1 MIALSDEPIMSS
13 MVEGVQAGSYV
24 IRWGVVG
31 PGVIATGFAE
41 AMEQTDGGTIVAV
54 ASRSTERA
62 AAFGDRFAIP
72 ARYGDYEALAADPD
86 VDVVYVATPQS
97 RHEPDTLTML
107 GAGKHVL
114 CEKPLGLSARQGDRM
129 VAQARARGV
138 FLMEAMWSRYLPAYR
153 ALLDVIGEG
162 RIGDPM
168 LVEADFGFRRP
179 LEPGHRLFDLALG
192 GGALL
197 DLGIYPIQLCSLV
210 LGSPEHVAADGIVG
224 VTGVDEVN
232 AAVLRSAGERL
243 GVIKS
248 GIRVGMSCTARISG
262 TDGWIELPAF
272 MHCPNYLT
280 VTTGAGSERIDGS
293 YEGNG
298 LRFEIEEV
306 HRCLSEGLPESPVM
320 PLDETLD
327 IATTLD
333 AIRAQ
338 LGVVYPGE

>member
-1 MIALSDEPIMSS
+1 
-13 MVEGVQAGSYV
+13 V

-31 PGVIATGFAE
+31 PGAIATGFAD
-41 AMEQTDGGTIVAV
+41 AVAQTDGGTIVAV
-54 ASRSTERA
+54 ASRSAERA

-72 ARYGDYEALAADPD
+72 SRYSDYEALAADPH

-107 GAGKHVL
+107 EAGKHVL
-114 CEKPLGLSARQGDRM
+114 CEKPFALNAAQGARM
-129 VAQARARGV
+129 VAAARARGL
-138 FLMEAMWSRYLPAYR
+138 FLMEAIWSRYLPAYR
-153 ALLDVIGEG
+153 SLVDVLAEG
-162 RIGDPM
+162 RIGEPL

-179 LEPGHRLFDLALG
+179 LEPDHRLFDLALG

-197 DLGIYPIQLCSLV
+197 DLGIYPLQLCSLV
-210 LGSPEHVAADGIVG
+210 LGSPEHVVADGVVG

-232 AAVLRSAGERL
+232 AAILRYSGERL

-248 GIRVGMSCTARISG
+248 AIRVRMSCTARISG
-262 TDGWIELPAF
+262 TDGWIDLPLL
-272 MHCPNYLT
+272 MHCPNSLT
-280 VTTGAGSERIDGS
+280 VTTSAGSELIDGS

-298 LRFEIEEV
+298 LRFQIEEV
-306 HRCLSEGLPESPVM
+306 HRCLSEGVVESPTM

-327 IATTLD
+327 LAATLD
-333 AIRAQ
+333 SIRAQ

>member
-1 MIALSDEPIMSS
+1 
-13 MVEGVQAGSYV
+13 
-24 IRWGVVG
+24 
-31 PGVIATGFAE
+31 
-41 AMEQTDGGTIVAV
+41 V
-54 ASRSTERA
+54 ASRSAERA

-72 ARYGDYEALAADPD
+72 SRYSDYEALAADPH

-107 GAGKHVL
+107 EAGKHVL
-114 CEKPLGLSARQGDRM
+114 CEKPFALNAAQGARM
-129 VAQARARGV
+129 VAAARARGL
-138 FLMEAMWSRYLPAYR
+138 FLMEAIWSRYLPAYR
-153 ALLDVIGEG
+153 SLVDVLAEG
-162 RIGDPM
+162 RIGEPL

-179 LEPGHRLFDLALG
+179 LEPDHRLFDLALG

-197 DLGIYPIQLCSLV
+197 DLGIYPLQLCSLV
-210 LGSPEHVAADGIVG
+210 LGSPEHVVADGVVG

-232 AAVLRSAGERL
+232 AAILRYSGERL

-248 GIRVGMSCTARISG
+248 AIRVRMSCTARISG
-262 TDGWIELPAF
+262 TDGWIDLPLL
-272 MHCPNYLT
+272 MHCPNSLT
-280 VTTGAGSERIDGS
+280 VTTSAGSELIDGS

-306 HRCLSEGLPESPVM
+306 HRCLSEGVVESPTM

-327 IATTLD
+327 LAATLD
-333 AIRAQ
+333 SIRAQ

>member
-1 MIALSDEPIMSS
+1 MSC
-13 MVEGVQAGSYV
+13 MVEGAQAGSHV
-24 IRWGVVG
+24 IRWGVLG
-31 PGVIATGFAE
+31 PGAIATGFAE

-54 ASRSTERA
+54 ASRSAARA
-62 AAFGDRFAIP
+62 AAFGERFAIA
-72 ARYGDYEALAADPD
+72 ARYGDYDALGADPD

-114 CEKPLGLSARQGDRM
+114 CEKPFALSARQGARM
-129 VAQARARGV
+129 VAEARARGL

-153 ALLDVIGEG
+153 SLVDVIGEG
-162 RIGDPM
+162 RIGDPL

-179 LEPGHRLFDLALG
+179 LEPDHRLFDLALG

-197 DLGIYPIQLCSLV
+197 DLGIYPIQLCSLL
-210 LGSPEHVAADGIVG
+210 LGSPEHVVADGVVG

-232 AAVLRSAGERL
+232 AAVLRYAGDRM
-243 GVIKS
+243 GVVKS
-248 GIRVGMSCTARISG
+248 SIRVGMSCTARISG
-262 TDGWIELPAF
+262 TDGWIDLPAF
-272 MHCPNYLT
+272 MHCPSSLT
-280 VTTGAGSERIDGS
+280 VTTGAGPEQIDAS

-306 HRCLSEGLPESPVM
+306 HRCLSGGLLESPVM
-320 PLDETLD
+320 PLEETLD
-327 IATTLD
+327 MAATLD